1 MLQGLMRPGVEL
13 GRPGRGRG
21 FDPEVAEK
29 GQTVREEATA
39 DDEYTLVPERAQP
52 PANLEELLWVE
63 AGHRDLQHRDVRGGI
78 HHRQGHVRAVVEAAL
93 RLVGNML

>member
-52 PANLEELLWVE
+52 LPIWKSCSGSRLGIETCSTGMSA
-63 AGHRDLQHRDVRGGI
+63 AGYITVMGTYAPWSRPRSGSS
-78 HHRQGHVRAVVEAAL
+78 ATC
-93 RLVGNML
+93 